1 MYEYK
6 IVQMGIDGSRITL
19 EEIAATPALTERE
32 MEEFIED
39 RQVYWMRQTDK
50 KIMDISLIKIERTII
65 SRRQQEMSKKIG
77 FMSLPK
83 NAHNTVRR
91 AFGISRADM
100 FDDGG
105 ALAKDWL
112 DGPGKHQWLEDAGRL
127 QKYDFLFSSIRHPLA
142 RFVSSFYE
150 CQRAYKYTNDINQF
164 TDDLLNENLTLGQLW
179 HSVPQTSNLIV
190 DELNFV
196 IRIENIA
203 ADAERMSKMLGT
215 SSRFTGCLYPL
226 NKGTYNRSVLVNSIS
241 ADNKKKIEEYFYD
254 DFVKLNYRPEW

>member
-1 MYEYK
+1 
-6 IVQMGIDGSRITL
+6 
-19 EEIAATPALTERE
+19 
-32 MEEFIED
+32 
-39 RQVYWMRQTDK
+39 
-50 KIMDISLIKIERTII
+50 
-65 SRRQQEMSKKIG
+65 MSKKIG

-83 NAHNTVRR
+83 NAHNTIQH
-91 AFGISRADM
+91 AFGISRPDM
-100 FDDGG
+100 FG
-105 ALAKDWL
+105 ADSDVPLIKDWL
-112 DGPGKHQWLEDAGRL
+112 LGPGKHQWLKDAGRL
-127 QKYDFLFSSIRHPLA
+127 QKYDFLFSSIRHPLT
-142 RFVSSFYE
+142 RFVASFYE

-164 TDDLLNENLTLGQLW
+164 TNDLLNESLTLKQLW

-215 SSRFTGCLYPL
+215 SSRFTGHLQTI
-226 NKGTYNRSVLVNSIS
+226 NKGTYNRSALVNSIS

>member
-1 MYEYK
+1 
-6 IVQMGIDGSRITL
+6 
-19 EEIAATPALTERE
+19 
-32 MEEFIED
+32 
-39 RQVYWMRQTDK
+39 
-50 KIMDISLIKIERTII
+50 
-65 SRRQQEMSKKIG
+65 MSKKIG

-83 NAHNTVRR
+83 NAHNTISQ
-91 AFGISRADM
+91 AFGISRPDM
-100 FDDGG
+100 FDERG
-105 ALAKDWL
+105 LTKDWL
-112 DGPGKHQWLEDAGRL
+112 DGPGKHQWLKDAGRL
-127 QKYDFLFSSIRHPLA
+127 QKYDFLFSSIRHPLT

-203 ADAERMSKMLGT
+203 ADVERMSKMLGR
-215 SSRFTGCLYPL
+215 RFTGHLPIR